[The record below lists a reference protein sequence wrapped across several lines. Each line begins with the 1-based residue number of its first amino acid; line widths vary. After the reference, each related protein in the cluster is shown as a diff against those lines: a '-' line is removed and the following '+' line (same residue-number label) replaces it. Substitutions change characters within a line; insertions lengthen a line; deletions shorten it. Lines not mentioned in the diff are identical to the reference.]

1 MVRLK
6 TRWHNKEATHSFD
19 QIAGA
24 LAYNIW
30 KIAMNGVLNLEKA
43 DFETNSLKHRMEII
57 AEYLAFS
64 VHLVDRMTYEQF
76 DENERVAFMTELV
89 GKCAKHYEDNMRD
102 IMGGGDYR
110 KDFIELVN
118 RRMAEYAE
126 CDYSA
131 ENGPSFGMKRIFSD
145 FVKEVLNE
153 KDKQWIGQQI
163 IDAEAPDILKHLR
176 RAMPNLFMKQ

>member
-6 TRWHNKEATHSFD
+6 TRWHNKEATHSYE

-30 KIAMNGVLNLEKA
+30 KIAMNGVLNLEHA

-64 VHLVDRMTYEQF
+64 AHLVDRMSYEQF

-102 IMGGGDYR
+102 VMGGGDYH
-110 KDFIELVN
+110 KEFIDLVN
-118 RRMAEYAE
+118 QRMAEYAE
-126 CDYSA
+126 CDYSE
-131 ENGPSFGMKRIFSD
+131 ENGPSFGMKRIFGE
-145 FVKEVLNE
+145 FVKQRMND
-153 KDKQWIGQQI
+153 KDKEWIGQQI
-163 IDAEAPDILKHLR
+163 IDVEVPEIVKHLR
-176 RAMPNLFMKQ
+176 RAMPNLFMK